1 MATSGASDL
10 LRGWPCWST
19 TVRRTVRSPRSRIR
33 LATALA
39 AAACSGVYRP
49 CRSTNPAWPTPVTPD
64 RSGVGLPIIW
74 LASDQAVPCAPR
86 GPCQSCSLPGPAG
99 PGDDPRTPAG
109 PRPRS
114 FLTGPCLCWPG
125 GRPPDPRWAKAP
137 FLPHGA
143 LPLLARGTTPGP
155 PLGQGPVPSSRGL
168 AFAGPGDDPRTPAGP
183 RPRSFLT
190 GPCLCWPGGRPPDP
204 RWAKAPF
211 LPHGALPLLARGG
224 KPPRDPPVLARAASR
239 PGTPPVLARG
249 GDPPEPPVG
258 PTPRSF
264 VTGSLALRWLMISS
278 MATVKFSGSTSAS
291 ERNVSVRCTPLIW
304 KILVSRSSRRCA

>member
-168 AFAGPGDDPRTPAGP
+168 AFAGPGRQAAPRPPCAGP
-183 RPRSFLT
+183 
-190 GPCLCWPGGRPPDP
+190 
-204 RWAKAPF
+204 
-211 LPHGALPLLARGG
+211 GG
-224 KPPRDPPVLARAASR
+224 KPPRNPPSAGPGRR
-239 PGTPPVLARG
+239 PPGTPRWPNAPFLRHGVLG
-249 GDPPEPPVG
+249 
-258 PTPRSF
+258 
-264 VTGSLALRWLMISS
+264 LALAHDLQH
-278 MATVKFSGSTSAS
+278 GDS
-291 ERNVSVRCTPLIW
+291 EVLGFDVGEREERLGPLHAVD
-304 KILVSRSSRRCA
+304 LENLGEQEFAQV